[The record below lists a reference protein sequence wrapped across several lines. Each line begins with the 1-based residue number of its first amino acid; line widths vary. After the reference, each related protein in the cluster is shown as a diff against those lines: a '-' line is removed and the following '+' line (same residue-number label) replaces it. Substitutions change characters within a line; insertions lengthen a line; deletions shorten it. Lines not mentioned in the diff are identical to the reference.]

1 MSVAVAVD
9 FSVVNTPKLKPYK
22 NHDLTRKEA
31 RNGTVEPIRKD
42 EDVKRVADYFY
53 KKGMYREWCMFMV
66 GINCGLRVSDL
77 IRLRVDDFAVERH
90 DGTWQVRPIG
100 SFFKLMPKKTEHE
113 RKYVEVQITR
123 DMCKALQIYFDKVG
137 GPNGKYQKYFETRG
151 WLFPSERG
159 SIITS
164 KRTIVSQKFPG
175 DPIDEDTFGKT
186 MRKCG
191 RDLNLGYPIGTH
203 SLRKT
208 FGYRMFRQYQ
218 SNGEGES
225 ALIQLQQIFNH
236 SKPSITMKY
245 IGVGSEVRRRMVANY
260 DCGVDLDDYGES
272 ANE

>member
-1 MSVAVAVD
+1 MSVTVAVD
-9 FSVVNTPKLKPYK
+9 FSVVNTPKVCK

-31 RNGTVEPIRKD
+31 NNGTVEPIRKD

-53 KKGMYREWCMFMV
+53 KKEMYREWCMFMV

-137 GPNGKYQKYFETRG
+137 GPNGKYQKYFKTRG

-164 KRTIVSQKFPG
+164 KRTTVNQKFPG

-191 RDLNLGYPIGTH
+191 SDLNLGYPIGTH

-208 FGYRMFRQYQ
+208 YGYRMFRQYQ

-245 IGVGSEVRRRMVANY
+245 IGVGSEIRRRMVANY
-260 DCGVDLDDYGES
+260 DCGVNLDDYGGD